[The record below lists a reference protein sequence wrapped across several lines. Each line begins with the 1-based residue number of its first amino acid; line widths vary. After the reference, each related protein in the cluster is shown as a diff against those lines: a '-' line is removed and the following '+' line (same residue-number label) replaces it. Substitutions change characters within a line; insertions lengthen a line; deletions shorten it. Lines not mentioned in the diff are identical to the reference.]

1 MLRLNQQSAR
11 VRIEG
16 EAGEVTFRS
25 ADLVDAVPGHV
36 ATCLIE
42 RRWTWRGD
50 DYASGKVERL
60 RIDVA
65 KLGLEPLPL
74 EGGELEDIRGYSE
87 PFTAPDPYT
96 RRSGGSSRRS
106 RGYGLCLWRLGRLD
120 EARKVFERILA
131 LNPKELTCRRT
142 RVHSVERLGSREAA

>member
-1 MLRLNQQSAR
+1 LNQQSAR

-36 ATCLIE
+36 ATCLK

-50 DYASGKVERL
+50 EYASGKVERL

-65 KLGLEPLPL
+65 KLRLEPLPL

-87 PFTAPDPYT
+87 PFTAPDPYAPLW
-96 RRSGGSSRRS
+96 RSSRRS

-131 LNPKELTCRRT
+131 LNPNELTCRRT
-142 RVHSVERLGSREAA
+142 RVHSVERLGSREGA